1 VKLKTSKKLND
12 IKLWTRIGFKENF
25 ILTP

>member
-12 IKLWTRIGFKENF
+12 IKLWRHIGFKENF
-25 ILTP
+25 ILTQ